1 MAGQYNQKV
10 YVQLMSTLGH
20 GYTHWFPDYDFNLPP
35 TYPKDETRV
44 GDFGLPADEDGGF
57 AYLFNACMDA
67 GDTSNADR
75 VLPGVIALTGLLES
89 AVEKRL
95 EIHGKDTVLTASSG
109 SQSPTRV
116 DHTLYVFTYMY

>member
-20 GYTHWFPDYDFNLPP
+20 GYPLWFPDYDSNLPP

-44 GDFGLPADEDGGF
+44 GDFGYPADEGGF
-57 AYLFNACMDA
+57 AYLFNVSMDA

-75 VLPGVIALTGLLES
+75 VLPSFIALTGLLES

-95 EIHGKDTVLTASSG
+95 EMHGKDTVSTASSG

-116 DHTLYVFTYMY
+116 DRTLYAFTYVY